1 VPQSQQKPLQPAQ
14 KLPNPELNPL
24 LNSTLGNN
32 LGRWAQVYFT
42 SPPEKREEAVLE
54 LLHELEAEA
63 GSSGA
68 VRPDP
73 IADPSWLHSLEGAHL
88 NPALTC
94 AECGHQNAPQQRFC
108 GMCGSR
114 LVFSDPPID
123 SDPSN
128 NFGNVSQT
136 EEAPPHPGSSPA
148 PMPSFGTLSLFATA
162 PTGRES
168 DSGSDVQWLQER
180 SFQSSLGGDSGRS
193 SATKYLV
200 TALGLMLLGVLFYA
214 QWKPQTSHPVAAN
227 PAASTAHAAAANQ
240 QSQDQPSEGR
250 TPAPAAQPAPRPA
263 TVEAAPQGS
272 VPQNDGAPK
281 PASQVTPREP
291 ATSDQAHHATNQPAS
306 APPVPKAEP
315 APVQN
320 ASTLQSESEADT
332 AASTAAGAE
341 ELAQAEGYLTGKYGS
356 RNSSEAARY
365 LWKAVSK
372 ENPTAILLLSD
383 LYLAGDGVPKSC
395 DQARLL
401 LRAAARKNVAAAAHK
416 LRELQQTGC
425 P

>member
-1 VPQSQQKPLQPAQ
+1 MPQSQHKPLQPTP

-24 LNSTLGNN
+24 LNPTLGNN
-32 LGRWAQVYFT
+32 LGRWAQAYFT

-63 GSSGA
+63 GSNGSTLSETGNT
-68 VRPDP
+68 PP
-73 IADPSWLHSLEGAHL
+73 WLHSMESDQF

-114 LVFSDPPID
+114 LVFSDSPSD
-123 SDPSN
+123 SSVETATQPL
-128 NFGNVSQT
+128 GQTQEVSPLPT
-136 EEAPPHPGSSPA
+136 SSPD
-148 PMPSFGTLSLFATA
+148 PVPSFGSLSLFATA
-162 PTGRES
+162 PTNKDTE
-168 DSGSDVQWLQER
+168 VQWLQEKTY
-180 SFQSSLGGDSGRS
+180 DSDLDDGSQRS

-214 QWKPQTSHPVAAN
+214 QWKPQKSHQVAANSAGTPHPVAVNQPALN
-227 PAASTAHAAAANQ
+227 QPTENHTPEPAAT
-240 QSQDQPSEGR
+240 
-250 TPAPAAQPAPRPA
+250 QPAPEPA
-263 TVEAAPQGS
+263 ANEAAPPDEAASKQS
-272 VPQNDGAPK
+272 TQAPAREAPSNEQNPHANNPP
-281 PASQVTPREP
+281 PAVQTTE
-291 ATSDQAHHATNQPAS
+291 A
-306 APPVPKAEP
+306 
-315 APVQN
+315 APVRK
-320 ASTLQSESEADT
+320 ASTVQSQAAPES
-332 AASTAAGAE
+332 SAAGAA

-372 ENPTAILLLSD
+372 ENPTAIMLLSD

-395 DQARLL
+395 AQAQLL
-401 LRAAARKNVAAAAHK
+401 LRAAARKNVAAAANK

>member
-1 VPQSQQKPLQPAQ
+1 MPQSQHKPLQPTP

-24 LNSTLGNN
+24 LNPTLGNN
-32 LGRWAQVYFT
+32 LGRWAQAYFT

-63 GSSGA
+63 GSNGTSQSHTENTA
-68 VRPDP
+68 
-73 IADPSWLHSLEGAHL
+73 SWLHPLEGDEF

-114 LVFSDPPID
+114 LVFSDAPI
-123 SDPSN
+123 
-128 NFGNVSQT
+128 
-136 EEAPPHPGSSPA
+136 ESSPQRGSESVRQAQEGSRLPA
-148 PMPSFGTLSLFATA
+148 PNPDPVPSFGSLSLFATA
-162 PTGRES
+162 PTNKDTE
-168 DSGSDVQWLQER
+168 VQWLQEKNY
-180 SFQSSLGGDSGRS
+180 DSDPDDDSKRS

-214 QWKPQTSHPVAAN
+214 QWKPQKSHP
-227 PAASTAHAAAANQ
+227 AAANAAG
-240 QSQDQPSEGR
+240 SSHPAALNQPPESRAPEPGA
-250 TPAPAAQPAPRPA
+250 TQPATEPAPS
-263 TVEAAPQGS
+263 EAAP
-272 VPQNDGAPK
+272 PNA
-281 PASQVTPREP
+281 A
-291 ATSDQAHHATNQPAS
+291 
-306 APPVPKAEP
+306 VPKASTPSTQEPVRETAKDEQNPRTNNPPPAVQNTEP
-315 APVQN
+315 APVRN
-320 ASTLQSESEADT
+320 ASTVQSE
-332 AASTAAGAE
+332 AASASATAGAE

-395 DQARLL
+395 AQAQLL
-401 LRAAARKNVAAAAHK
+401 LRAAARKNVAAAATK

>member
-1 VPQSQQKPLQPAQ
+1 VPQSQPKPLQQAP

-24 LNSTLGNN
+24 LNPTLGNN
-32 LGRWAQVYFT
+32 LGRWAQAYFT

-63 GSSGA
+63 GSNGTAQS
-68 VRPDP
+68 DP
-73 IADPSWLHSLEGAHL
+73 GGSPPWLHSLEGDQL
-88 NPALTC
+88 NPVLTC

-123 SDPSN
+123 SSAQSSSDP
-128 NFGNVSQT
+128 FRQT
-136 EEAPPHPGSSPA
+136 QEISPL
-148 PMPSFGTLSLFATA
+148 PTSTPDPVPSFGSLSLFATA
-162 PTGRES
+162 PTSKET
-168 DSGSDVQWLQER
+168 DPHSGPEVQWLQEKNY
-180 SFQSSLGGDSGRS
+180 DSDLDEGSQRS

-214 QWKPQTSHPVAAN
+214 QWTPQKSHP
-227 PAASTAHAAAANQ
+227 AAAN
-240 QSQDQPSEGR
+240 SAG
-250 TPAPAAQPAPRPA
+250 TAHPAAVNQPPESRASEPAATQPATEPA
-263 TVEAAPQGS
+263 AANEAAPANEAAS
-272 VPQNDGAPK
+272 K
-281 PASQVTPREP
+281 PSTQTPPRETAQNEQNPRANNPPP
-291 ATSDQAHHATNQPAS
+291 AGPPPA
-306 APPVPKAEP
+306 VPNTEP
-315 APVQN
+315 APVRN
-320 ASTLQSESEADT
+320 ASTVQSEDET
-332 AASTAAGAE
+332 PASAGAE

-395 DQARLL
+395 AQAQLL
-401 LRAAARKNVAAAAHK
+401 LRAAARKNIAAAANK

>member
-1 VPQSQQKPLQPAQ
+1 MPQSQQKPLQPTP

-24 LNSTLGNN
+24 LNPTLGNN
-32 LGRWAQVYFT
+32 LGRWAQAYFT

-63 GSSGA
+63 GSNGTA
-68 VRPDP
+68 QPDP
-73 IADPSWLHSLEGAHL
+73 GGSPPWLHSLEGDQL
-88 NPALTC
+88 NPVLSC

-123 SDPSN
+123 GSTQSSSEAVRQAQE
-128 NFGNVSQT
+128 VSPLPT
-136 EEAPPHPGSSPA
+136 PNPGLV
-148 PMPSFGTLSLFATA
+148 PSFGSLSLFATA
-162 PTGRES
+162 PTSKET
-168 DSGSDVQWLQER
+168 DSGSEVQWLQEKNY
-180 SFQSSLGGDSGRS
+180 DSDLDEGSQRS

-214 QWKPQTSHPVAAN
+214 QWTPQKSHP
-227 PAASTAHAAAANQ
+227 AAAN
-240 QSQDQPSEGR
+240 SAG
-250 TPAPAAQPAPRPA
+250 TAHPAAVNPPPESRASEQPTATQPATQPA
-263 TVEAAPQGS
+263 AANEAPQA
-272 VPQNDGAPK
+272 PEEAPK
-281 PASQVTPREP
+281 PSTHAPAREAAQNKQNPRANTPP
-291 ATSDQAHHATNQPAS
+291 PAS
-306 APPVPKAEP
+306 PSPALPNTEP
-315 APVQN
+315 APVRN
-320 ASTLQSESEADT
+320 ASTVQSE
-332 AASTAAGAE
+332 AAAAPASASAGAE

-395 DQARLL
+395 AQAQLL
-401 LRAAARKNVAAAAHK
+401 LRAAARKNVAAAANK
-416 LRELQQTGC
+416 LRELQRTGC

>member
-1 VPQSQQKPLQPAQ
+1 MPQSQHKPLQPTP

-24 LNSTLGNN
+24 LNPTLGNN
-32 LGRWAQVYFT
+32 LGRWAQAYFT

-63 GSSGA
+63 GSNGTSQSPTEDA
-68 VRPDP
+68 AP
-73 IADPSWLHSLEGAHL
+73 WLHPLEGDQF

-114 LVFSDPPID
+114 LVFSDAPIE
-123 SDPSN
+123 SSTQRGPES
-128 NFGNVSQT
+128 VRQSQ
-136 EEAPPHPGSSPA
+136 EASRLPA
-148 PMPSFGTLSLFATA
+148 PNPDPVPSFGSLSLFATA
-162 PTGRES
+162 PTDKDTE
-168 DSGSDVQWLQER
+168 VQWLQEKNY
-180 SFQSSLGGDSGRS
+180 DSNLDDDSQRS
-193 SATKYLV
+193 SAAKYLV

-214 QWKPQTSHPVAAN
+214 QWKPQKSHPVAADATGASH
-227 PAASTAHAAAANQ
+227 PAAVNQ
-240 QSQDQPSEGR
+240 PPPAPSETAPPNAAVSKASTPSTQQPARENAKDEQNPR
-250 TPAPAAQPAPRPA
+250 TNNPPPAAQN
-263 TVEAAPQGS
+263 T
-272 VPQNDGAPK
+272 
-281 PASQVTPREP
+281 
-291 ATSDQAHHATNQPAS
+291 
-306 APPVPKAEP
+306 EP
-315 APVQN
+315 APVRN
-320 ASTLQSESEADT
+320 ASTVQSE
-332 AASTAAGAE
+332 AASASAAAGAE

-395 DQARLL
+395 AQAQLL
-401 LRAAARKNVAAAAHK
+401 LRAAARKNVAAAATK